1 MNTQLNIFYIRNG
14 FPNVS
19 VGESTGYGGLGHA
32 HPQPPPPQQQETV
45 QSHPQPSPR
54 PLNQQIP
61 QENQQPSNGPNVS
74 NQQQIK
80 QTAPTQQQPTSTTE
94 GQRSEGSK

>member
-1 MNTQLNIFYIRNG
+1 MNTKLNIFYFRNG
-14 FPNVS
+14 FSNVN

-32 HPQPPPPQQQETV
+32 QPQPQQQETV
-45 QSHPQPSPR
+45 QSRPQPSPR
-54 PLNQQIP
+54 PLNQQIS

-80 QTAPTQQQPTSTTE
+80 QTVPTQQQPTSTTE